1 MAEPLFFCGLGTQKA
16 GTTWLADY
24 LRRRGEVLLPRVKE
38 LHVFNHWFRPA
49 EFSWV
54 PRRFSAMLKETRSFS
69 LAAELQDRLAIRN
82 LADYRDFFRR
92 RLAPQ
97 HRVYGEVTP
106 CYAVLP
112 PEGLAMIRDVAPGSR
127 AILLLRDPAARLL
140 SEARMQARKRGKPLA
155 EVVQAKLVE
164 PLALSRGR
172 YEEMVPRIEAVFPPD
187 RLLILFTETLFTDA
201 AVARLCDFLG
211 LSFLPGNYRLV
222 VGGAPPDQ
230 EAPTA
235 GMIAAARAAYADTY
249 AWARDRF
256 GPALPAAWQE

>member
-16 GTTWLADY
+16 GTTWLADC
-24 LRRRGEVLLPRVKE
+24 LRRRGDVLVPAVKE
-38 LHVFNHWFRPA
+38 LHVFDHWFRPV
-49 EFSWV
+49 EFGWV
-54 PRRFSAMLKETRSFS
+54 PRRFATI
-69 LAAELQDRLAIRN
+69 LAEANKPWVVVEATDRLAMRN
-82 LADYRDFFRR
+82 LADYRDFFGRR
-92 RLAPQ
+92 IRPC
-97 HRVYGEVTP
+97 HRAYGEITP
-106 CYAVLP
+106 SYAVLP
-112 PEGLAMIRDVAPGSR
+112 PEGLAMIRDVAPTSR
-127 AILLLRDPAARLL
+127 AILLLREPAARLL

-155 EVVQAKLVE
+155 EVVQAKLAE

-187 RLLILFTETLFTDA
+187 RQLILFTETLFTDA

-222 VGGAPPDQ
+222 VGGAPPEQ

-235 GMIAAARAAYADTY
+235 EMIAAARAAYADTY

-256 GPALPAAWQE
+256 GSALPAAWQG